1 MKKKYKITFLLDRS
15 NLWFEK
21 QLKNFDFNLDSKY
34 IFKISKNHNNIKNQ
48 NIVFPLSYTK
58 ILPESFLQKNDLVLI
73 AHPSK
78 LPKDKGFAPLQYQV
92 LENKNKFYISLIK
105 AVKKVDA
112 GPIYLQ
118 NSFILNG
125 TELSDEIRNIQGLQ
139 FLKIIKDFLI
149 KYPNIKSKKQNGKS
163 NFNKRRFP
171 KDSQLSINQTIKK
184 QFNHLRIN
192 DNKLYPS
199 FFFFKGQKYIIKI
212 YKEKKITK

>member
-21 QLKNFDFNLDSKY
+21 QLKNFNFKLDSKY

-112 GPIYLQ
+112 GQIYLQ

>member
-1 MKKKYKITFLLDRS
+1 VKKKYKITFLLDRS

-212 YKEKKITK
+212 YKEKK

>member
-78 LPKDKGFAPLQYQV
+78 LPRDKGFAPLQYQV

-212 YKEKKITK
+212 YKEKK

>member
-184 QFNHLRIN
+184 QFNHF
-192 DNKLYPS
+192 S
-199 FFFFKGQKYIIKI
+199 FI
-212 YKEKKITK
+212 